1 VQRGLGPAAQ
11 RDAATRAYVD
21 EARERPLTIPE
32 GPVAERARVAVRN
45 ANVAAFH
52 RGMVVS
58 GLLMIAGGLIAAVGI
73 VNPPRVQA
81 DPRPPPV
88 AA

>member
-1 VQRGLGPAAQ
+1 MPGGGAVAAPTRAAV
-11 RDAATRAYVD
+11 RDAS
-21 EARERPLTIPE
+21 
-32 GPVAERARVAVRN
+32 
-45 ANVAAFH
+45 VAAFH

-73 VNPPRVQA
+73 VNAPRVEV